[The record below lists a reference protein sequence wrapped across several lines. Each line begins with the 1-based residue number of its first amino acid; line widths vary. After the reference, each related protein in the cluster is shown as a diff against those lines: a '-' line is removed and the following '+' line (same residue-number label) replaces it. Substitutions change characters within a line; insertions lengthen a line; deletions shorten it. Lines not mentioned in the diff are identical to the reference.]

1 MNLENYNLNHIAIIM
16 DGNGRWAE
24 QQGLDRTA
32 GHAAGE
38 HSLSKVIDW
47 ALDNNLKWLTV
58 YAFSTE
64 NWSRSNHEVDYLMF
78 FNRDLLTRRREE
90 FNKKGVRF
98 FFIGDL
104 KDQMIPDENK
114 KLMKDTESLTRENE
128 KLNLVFAFNYGSE
141 KEIHN
146 AAFNIAWKRIL
157 YNPFKLSAWFLTRK
171 YFEQHFNDYLYLP
184 KMPNP
189 DLLIRTAGEKRLS
202 NFLLLQ
208 LSYTELMFVE
218 TLWPDFNEDNME
230 EAVNEFSN
238 RNRKYG
244 GV

>member
-1 MNLENYNLNHIAIIM
+1 MNLEDYNLKHIAIIM

-24 QQGLDRTA
+24 QRGLDRTA

-64 NWSRSNHEVDYLMF
+64 NWSRSKEEVDYLMF

-90 FNKKGVRF
+90 FNEKGVRF

-104 KDQMIPDENK
+104 KDKMIPDENK
-114 KLMKDTESLTRENE
+114 KLMKDTASLTRANK

-146 AAFNIAWKRIL
+146 AA
-157 YNPFKLSAWFLTRK
+157 YNLARKHFTWLLTRK
-171 YFEQHFNDYLYLP
+171 HVEEHFNDYLYLP
-184 KMPNP
+184 QMPNP

-218 TLWPDFNEDNME
+218 ELWPDFNEENMK
-230 EAVNEFSN
+230 EAVKEFKN
-238 RNRKYG
+238 RTRKYG
-244 GV
+244 GI

>member
-1 MNLENYNLNHIAIIM
+1 MNLEDYNLKHIAIIM

-24 QQGLDRTA
+24 QRGLDRTA

-38 HSLSKVIDW
+38 HALSKVIDW

-64 NWSRSNHEVDYLMF
+64 NWSRSNEEVDYLMF

-90 FNKKGVRF
+90 FNEKGVRF

-104 KDQMIPDENK
+104 KDKMIPDENK
-114 KLMKDTESLTRENE
+114 KLMKDTESLTRGNK

-146 AAFNIAWKRIL
+146 AA
-157 YNPFKLSAWFLTRK
+157 YNLARKHFTWLLTRK
-171 YFEQHFNDYLYLP
+171 HVEEHFNDYLYLP
-184 KMPNP
+184 QMPNP

-218 TLWPDFNEDNME
+218 ELWPDFNEENMK
-230 EAVNEFSN
+230 EAVKEFKN
-238 RNRKYG
+238 RTRKYG
-244 GV
+244 GI